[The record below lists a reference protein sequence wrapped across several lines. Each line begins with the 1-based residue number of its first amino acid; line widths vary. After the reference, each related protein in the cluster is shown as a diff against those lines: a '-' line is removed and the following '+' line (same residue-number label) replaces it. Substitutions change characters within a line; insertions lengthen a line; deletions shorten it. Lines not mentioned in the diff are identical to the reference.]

1 MLLGASLPGQMQR
14 LLARIDRNDLTFHVH
29 YDELDKTLQSL
40 NRMVNRLALSVMT
53 AAAWVGL
60 ILLFFAVKPD
70 LGQFPGNLFLAA
82 SGVLALA
89 VLYGVLQIWRSG
101 R

>member
-1 MLLGASLPGQMQR
+1 
-14 LLARIDRNDLTFHVH
+14 
-29 YDELDKTLQSL
+29 
-40 NRMVNRLALSVMT
+40 VMT

-70 LGQFPGNLFLAA
+70 LSQFPGNLFLAA